1 MFISFCTI
9 GGEESQGVATI
20 ESTTETTV
28 AEEEITF
35 EEGVLEFARCMREEG
50 IDFPDPTF
58 DIDGNPEFN
67 ELNIENEEAFEEAF
81 TNCEDILRRALP
93 EQFDLDP
100 EVEAALIDASL
111 EFSQCMREEGID
123 FPDPTFDIDGNPEFN
138 ELNIENEEAFE
149 EAFTNCEDILRR
161 ALPEQFD
168 LDPEVEAALIDASL
182 EFSQCMREEG
192 IDFPDP
198 TPGEFGFFAFRDA
211 DVDWSS
217 EQVQEAFEICQP
229 ENPLEN
235 LDD

>member
-1 MFISFCTI
+1 LFISFCTI
-9 GGEESQGVATI
+9 GGEETKGVATI
-20 ESTTETTV
+20 EATTETTV
-28 AEEEITF
+28 VEEEITF
-35 EEGVLEFARCMREEG
+35 EEGVLEFAQCMREEG
-50 IDFPDPTF
+50 VDFPDPTF

-67 ELNIENEEAFEEAF
+67 ELNVENEEAFEEAF
-81 TNCEDILRRALP
+81 TNCEDILRKALP

-111 EFSQCMREEGID
+111 EFSQCMRE
-123 FPDPTFDIDGNPEFN
+123 
-138 ELNIENEEAFE
+138 
-149 EAFTNCEDILRR
+149 
-161 ALPEQFD
+161 Q
-168 LDPEVEAALIDASL
+168 
-182 EFSQCMREEG
+182 G

-217 EQVQEAFEICQP
+217 EQVQDAFEICQP

>member
-1 MFISFCTI
+1 MKRIIFLLLISFCTI
-9 GGEESQGVATI
+9 GGEESKGVVTI
-20 ESTTETTV
+20 ESTTQV
-28 AEEEITF
+28 KAVEEEITF
-35 EEGVLEFARCMREEG
+35 EEGVLEF
-50 IDFPDPTF
+50 
-58 DIDGNPEFN
+58 
-67 ELNIENEEAFEEAF
+67 
-81 TNCEDILRRALP
+81 
-93 EQFDLDP
+93 
-100 EVEAALIDASL
+100 
-111 EFSQCMREEGID
+111 SQCMREEGID
-123 FPDPTFDIDGNPEFN
+123 IPDPTFDIDGNPEFN